1 MERRLCQKM
10 TWASFYYGD
19 GNAGGIAGSGKGVW
33 DDGEE
38 NVVGCGRCGGNVGGY
53 RKELL

>member
-38 NVVGCGRCGGNVGGY
+38 NVVGCGR
-53 RKELL
+53 LL